1 MISTAVL
8 PVPALSPEVLGFAA
22 EKGVAEYLPNI
33 AAMTRRLFPHR
44 RIDVIV
50 ADDPELSYNTQ
61 IVFEVDDNGMEARDY
76 EIFSQWNAEIVNHCP
91 TTHTHVFTI
100 GMGILNPDETWMR
113 RALELAES
121 GRGAVE
127 PNPLVGAVV
136 VRDGKLVGEGWHRKY
151 GEAHAEVHA
160 LAAAGSAARGA
171 TLFVTLEPCCHYGKT
186 PPCTDAVLRSGVSRV
201 VAAMSDPFPQV
212 AGKGAEIL
220 RSAGVAVEV
229 GLCAA
234 AARRLNAPYLK
245 LLATAKPYVHAK
257 WAMTLDG
264 KIATRT
270 GNSQWISNAGSRRYV
285 HALRGRMDAIIVG
298 VGTVLA
304 DDPLLTARP
313 PGPRTPARIILDS
326 RLRTPLGCRLVQ
338 TAREVPTFIA
348 FVWSDDSE
356 KVETLKE
363 NGVKGMILPGV
374 DGRPDVSALL
384 SELGRRRFTN
394 VLIEGG
400 SAVLGS
406 FLDARAIDE
415 FHVFVAPKLV
425 GGSVAPSPV
434 GGQGVALMSEALQ
447 LAESRLESIDG
458 DVLLHGWTAA
468 AGSL

>member
-1 MISTAVL
+1 
-8 PVPALSPEVLGFAA
+8 
-22 EKGVAEYLPNI
+22 
-33 AAMTRRLFPHR
+33 MT
-44 RIDVIV
+44 
-50 ADDPELSYNTQ
+50 T
-61 IVFEVDDNGMEARDY
+61 
-76 EIFSQWNAEIVNHCP
+76 
-91 TTHTHVFTI
+91 
-100 GMGILNPDETWMR
+100 DETWMR
-113 RALELAES
+113 RALELAER

-136 VRDGKLVGEGWHRKY
+136 VRDGQSVGEGWHRKF
-151 GEAHAEVHA
+151 GEAHAEINA
-160 LAAAGSAARGA
+160 LAEAGAAARGA
-171 TLFVTLEPCCHYGKT
+171 TLYVTLEPCCHFGKT
-186 PPCTDAVLRSGVSRV
+186 PPCTDAVLRAGIHRV

-212 AGKGAEIL
+212 SGKGAALL
-220 RSAGVAVEV
+220 RAAGVVVEI
-229 GLCAA
+229 GTCEAE
-234 AARRLNAPYLK
+234 ARRLNAPYLK
-245 LLATAKPYVHAK
+245 LLTKTTPYVHAK

-264 KIATRT
+264 KIATRS
-270 GNSQWISNAGSRRYV
+270 GSSKWISNEGSRRYV
-285 HALRGRMDAIIVG
+285 HILRGRMDAIVVG

-326 RLRTPLGCRLVQ
+326 RQRTPLRCRLVQ

-348 FVWSDDSE
+348 SMGRSDSK
-356 KVETLKE
+356 KVAALIKK
-363 NGVKGMILPGV
+363 GVKGMLLAGV

-415 FHVFVAPKLV
+415 FHVFIAPKLV
-425 GGSVAPSPV
+425 GGSAAPSPV
-434 GGQGVALMSEALQ
+434 GGQGVETMAEALP
-447 LAESRLESIDG
+447 LVDWRVEAIDG